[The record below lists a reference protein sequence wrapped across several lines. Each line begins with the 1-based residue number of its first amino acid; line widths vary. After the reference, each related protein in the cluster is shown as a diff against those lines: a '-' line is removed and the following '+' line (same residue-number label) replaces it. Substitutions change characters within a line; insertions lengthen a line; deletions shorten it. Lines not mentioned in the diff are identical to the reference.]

1 MALALMILI
10 TALLGT
16 TVMLVYGKVD
26 IKRIMIPM
34 VILFIGDFLL
44 LYAKFVV
51 GDDFLTVVLYLPAVI
66 LLLIAL
72 ISLII
77 ILIKMVVRKKSK
89 KKLFAILLSFLI
101 TIVIIAL
108 PALTQ
113 IDKFKLYKDDYFA
126 VSDSLFQASDEGKLV
141 GKGMFHSPPSK
152 IDSEE
157 LMKLFSDK
165 LIRQM
170 KTLNRSAG
178 VVSYNVADKNV
189 IYFMFS
195 PVFQSID
202 GIAICRNGKNPSTDS
217 RLKTLFQHARYE
229 LITDGVYY
237 FSGGQ

>member
-10 TALLGT
+10 TVLLGT
-16 TVMLVYGKVD
+16 TVVLVYGKVD
-26 IKRIMIPM
+26 IKRIEIPM
-34 VILFIGDFLL
+34 LILFLGDFLL

-51 GDDFLTVVLYLPAVI
+51 GDDFLTIVLYLPAVI
-66 LLLIAL
+66 ILLIAL

-77 ILIKMVVRKKSK
+77 ILIKMVAGKKSK
-89 KKLFAILLSFLI
+89 KKIFAILLSFI
-101 TIVIIAL
+101 MTIVIIAV

-113 IDKFKLYKDDYFA
+113 IDKFKLYKHDYFA
-126 VSDSLFQASDEGKLV
+126 VSDSLFQAYDEGKLA
-141 GKGMFHSPPSK
+141 GKGMFRSPPSK
-152 IDSEE
+152 IDSDE
-157 LMKLFSDK
+157 LKKLFSNK
-165 LIRQM
+165 LISKM

-178 VVSYNVADKNV
+178 VVSYSVADKDV

-195 PVFQSID
+195 PGLQSID

-217 RLKTLFQHARYE
+217 RLKTFFQHARYE